1 MAGGASVNA
10 GAAKLGIV
18 QAGQLDELGRLRKA
32 VRELPAEELPNF
44 IGELEAIKAVAWA
57 RLASPGAMQQEHD
70 ELLDVDRAAERLGV
84 SKDYLYRH
92 HRQFPFARRQGRKL
106 LFSALGIDK
115 HIRQQRG

>member
-1 MAGGASVNA
+1 MAAV
-10 GAAKLGIV
+10 AKLGIV
-18 QAGQLDELGRLRKA
+18 QPGQSDELGRLRKA
-32 VRELPAEELPNF
+32 ARELPTEELPNF
-44 IGELEAIKAVAWA
+44 IGELEAIKAVAWS
-57 RLASPGAMQQEHD
+57 RVVSPAPAHQEHD
-70 ELLDVDRAAERLGV
+70 ELVDVDRAAERLGV